1 MAIAKEDM
9 LQWQVLAI
17 LGFKISGYCL
27 KTHEKYVSY
36 LIRFLSILVLLHW
49 ILASLCGILKLTYIS
64 ELVYILMPVQIILL
78 WYFLN
83 AENETWRY
91 IIRKMYMYRNR
102 YCNGISHSRLLNSI
116 IITMILFPVTIS
128 LVIATLTTKLRSTSW
143 SFGYKINNDIFVQ
156 IAIFYTSFIY
166 YSGTTFTAF
175 LTFSLSI
182 IFYRWGTVLSGY
194 SKLLEMHLK
203 EKKFYKI
210 VEFLKD
216 IFNIMKILQKLQ
228 KVLAY
233 PTLILI
239 CVSLEMI
246 FRLFYDTLLQ
256 KELLIQARFF
266 TRVIFN
272 GLCGFL
278 IMVLYCISSSMIP
291 EQLTEIK
298 KTATHYLN
306 KYGDNISIP

>member
-116 IITMILFPVTIS
+116 IMTMILFPVTIS

-156 IAIFYTSFIY
+156 IAIFYRVSYITL
-166 YSGTTFTAF
+166 A
-175 LTFSLSI
+175 
-182 IFYRWGTVLSGY
+182 
-194 SKLLEMHLK
+194 LL
-203 EKKFYKI
+203 
-210 VEFLKD
+210 
-216 IFNIMKILQKLQ
+216 
-228 KVLAY
+228 
-233 PTLILI
+233 
-239 CVSLEMI
+239 
-246 FRLFYDTLLQ
+246 LL
-256 KELLIQARFF
+256 RF
-266 TRVIFN
+266 
-272 GLCGFL
+272 
-278 IMVLYCISSSMIP
+278 
-291 EQLTEIK
+291 
-298 KTATHYLN
+298 
-306 KYGDNISIP
+306 